1 VSPVWRSYSSAIPP
15 LKPIRERRDWDITV
29 TSSTLWKS
37 EMRVIVATFMGLVA
51 LAVAPVQA
59 APNPDKD
66 NWVQLGAAR
75 SFELGDQACGVG
87 RHRTIDRSYLPFLD
101 DKKPR
106 AKDRDLVRNRR
117 VGRIGLPR
125 VIGGQAA
132 LYDCYCLG
140 AVWSPTSLAPDEF
153 VPTSR
158 RRSLTNSGR
167 TALAAGTRPHAPFRS
182 LPDTGLG
189 RTQPKER
196 RMWWRKAFAHECPI
210 SSRRSAESGP
220 S

>member
-1 VSPVWRSYSSAIPP
+1 MLRISSIQLNKASAYQRAARWTCCRVSPVWRSYSSAIPP
-15 LKPIRERRDWDITV
+15 LKPIRERRNWDIRV

-101 DKKPR
+101 DRKPR
-106 AKDRDLVRNRR
+106 DRASDHTP
-117 VGRIGLPR
+117 IW
-125 VIGGQAA
+125 
-132 LYDCYCLG
+132 Y
-140 AVWSPTSLAPDEF
+140 E
-153 VPTSR
+153 
-158 RRSLTNSGR
+158 
-167 TALAAGTRPHAPFRS
+167 
-182 LPDTGLG
+182 TGV
-189 RTQPKER
+189 
-196 RMWWRKAFAHECPI
+196 
-210 SSRRSAESGP
+210 
-220 S
+220 